1 MKLNK
6 TIRTALA
13 MMLAMAVTLTAAG
26 CGSGEEA
33 AEKPYDYNLEEYVT
47 VGEYKGLEYTAF
59 EVEVTDEEVEE
70 AIEEVLAEY
79 MTKEEVTQGAVKS
92 GDFVKIKYTMEVD
105 GEAVNG
111 TDAQS
116 YTVKVGDNGL
126 MPAVDQALIG
136 AEVGEK
142 LTVETT
148 FAEDYDINP
157 EYAGKAVKYEIEIE
171 NISVPIYQELTD
183 EFAKETLGVKN
194 AAEYRELVKE
204 TLYQNELAEARYA
217 AGEEIW
223 KQVVEEAEVLQ
234 YPEAEV
240 TKTAENMEKN
250 LISMMEQSGMTLEQ
264 GLAEVLE
271 MTQEEFDAEI
281 HKSAEAGVKEE
292 LILYTIAR
300 KHDLEM
306 SEKEIQ
312 EYMERL
318 LAANSMTDE
327 EFTEQY
333 GADIRT
339 YMEDGGVLIS
349 MLYEEVFGFL
359 VDEGVAK

>member
-1 MKLNK
+1 
-6 TIRTALA
+6 
-13 MMLAMAVTLTAAG
+13 
-26 CGSGEEA
+26 
-33 AEKPYDYNLEEYVT
+33 
-47 VGEYKGLEYTAF
+47 
-59 EVEVTDEEVEE
+59 VTDEEVEE
-70 AIEEVLAEY
+70 TIEEILAEY
-79 MTKEEVTQGAVKS
+79 MTKEEVTQGAVKA
-92 GDFVKIKYTMEVD
+92 GDFVTIKYTMEVD
-105 GEAVNG
+105 GEMVSG

-126 MPAVDQALIG
+126 MPAVDQALVG

-142 LTVETT
+142 LTVETA

-157 EYAGKAVKYEIEIE
+157 DYAGKAVTYEIEIE

-183 EFAKETLGVKN
+183 EFAKETLGVKS

-204 TLYQNELAEARYA
+204 TLYQNRLAEARYA

-223 KQVVEEAEVLQ
+223 AQIVANSEVLQ

-240 TKTAENMEKN
+240 EKTAENLEKN

-264 GLAEVLE
+264 GLEEVLE

-300 KHDLEM
+300 EHDLEM

-359 VDEGVAK
+359 VDEGTAK

>member
-1 MKLNK
+1 M
-6 TIRTALA
+6 
-13 MMLAMAVTLTAAG
+13 G
-26 CGSGEEA
+26 
-33 AEKPYDYNLEEYVT
+33 
-47 VGEYKGLEYTAF
+47 
-59 EVEVTDEEVEE
+59 
-70 AIEEVLAEY
+70 
-79 MTKEEVTQGAVKS
+79 
-92 GDFVKIKYTMEVD
+92 
-105 GEAVNG
+105 
-111 TDAQS
+111 
-116 YTVKVGDNGL
+116 
-126 MPAVDQALIG
+126 
-136 AEVGEK
+136 
-142 LTVETT
+142 
-148 FAEDYDINP
+148 
-157 EYAGKAVKYEIEIE
+157 
-171 NISVPIYQELTD
+171 
-183 EFAKETLGVKN
+183 
-194 AAEYRELVKE
+194 KE

-240 TKTAENMEKN
+240 AKTAENMEKN

-281 HKSAEAGVKEE
+281 PKSAEAGVKEE

-300 KHDLEM
+300 EHDLEL

-312 EYMERL
+312 DYTDRL
-318 LAANSMTDE
+318 LTANNMTDE
-327 EFTEQY
+327 EFTEKY
-333 GADIRT
+333 GVDIRT

>member
-6 TIRTALA
+6 TMRTVLA
-13 MMLAMAVTLTAAG
+13 VMLTMAMVLTAAG
-26 CGSGEEA
+26 CGSKET

-70 AIEEVLAEY
+70 TIEGILAEY
-79 MTKEEVTQGAVKS
+79 MTKEELTQGTVKS
-92 GDFVKIKYTMEVD
+92 GDYVKIKYTMEVD
-105 GEAVNG
+105 GETVTG

-116 YTVKVGDNGL
+116 YTVKVGDSGL
-126 MPAVDQALIG
+126 MPDVDQALVG

-142 LTVETT
+142 VTVETT
-148 FAEDYDINP
+148 FGEDYDINP
-157 EYAGKAVKYEIEIE
+157 DYAGKAVKYEIEIV
-171 NISVPIYQELTD
+171 NISVPVYQELTD
-183 EFAKETLGVKN
+183 EFAKETLGVKD

-204 TLYQNELAEARYA
+204 TLYQNKLAEARYA

-223 KQVVEEAEVLQ
+223 EQVVENSEVLQ

-240 TKTAENMEKN
+240 IKTEENLTKN
-250 LISMMEQSGMTLEQ
+250 LESMLEQSGMTLEE

-271 MTQEEFDAEI
+271 MDEETFKAEMR
-281 HKSAEAGVKEE
+281 KSAEAGVKEE

-300 KHDLEM
+300 EHDLEM
-306 SEKEIQ
+306 SENEIQ
-312 EYMERL
+312 NYMDRL
-318 LAANSMTDE
+318 LEANSMTDE
-327 EFTEQY
+327 EFTEKY

-359 VDEGVAK
+359 VDNGTAK